1 MVKCKGNLFFNF
13 EGSYSR
19 KMNKDKNISK
29 YLLITILYIFVFLN
43 FNPIS
48 ILAEEQTSPTET
60 NTDTT
65 ETILPSEEKT
75 ETTLPPE
82 TILSS
87 FNGQTITLGEFNQIW
102 DQIPENNKLQL
113 TKRNALDQI
122 ISEKLLIQEAK
133 NRGLEQDKDVLEQI
147 KNTTEQI
154 LVQSLIEK
162 EIIGKVKVE
171 DQEALTYYEEN
182 KNNFI
187 TKEQVYLYNILVET
201 EEVAQDILEKL
212 KAGGD
217 FIELAKEKSTG
228 PSAAEGGDLGY
239 ISKGDLIPE
248 IENVVFALE
257 IGSISDIIKSQYGF
271 HILKVTD
278 KKPEVLKTF
287 EEVKEEITPTLL
299 STKQKEAFDNL
310 LEELKSKV
318 TIEINE
324 EALK

>member
-1 MVKCKGNLFFNF
+1 
-13 EGSYSR
+13 
-19 KMNKDKNISK
+19 
-29 YLLITILYIFVFLN
+29 
-43 FNPIS
+43 
-48 ILAEEQTSPTET
+48 
-60 NTDTT
+60 
-65 ETILPSEEKT
+65 
-75 ETTLPPE
+75 
-82 TILSS
+82 
-87 FNGQTITLGEFNQIW
+87 LGEFNQLW

-113 TKRNALDQI
+113 TKRNVLDQI

-147 KNTTEQI
+147 KITTEQI

-162 EIIGKVKVE
+162 EIIEKVKVD

-217 FIELAKEKSTG
+217 FIEIAKEKSTG
-228 PSAAEGGDLGY
+228 PSAAQGGDLGY
-239 ISKGDLIPE
+239 VSKGDLIPE

-257 IGSISDIIKSQYGF
+257 IGDISDIIKSEYGF

-287 EEVKEEITPTLL
+287 EEVKEEIAPTLL

-310 LEELKSKV
+310 LEELKSQV

-324 EALK
+324 EALQ

>member
-1 MVKCKGNLFFNF
+1 MLRCKGNLFFNF

-19 KMNKDKNISK
+19 KMNKNKNISK
-29 YLLITILYIFVFLN
+29 CLLITILGIFVFLN

-60 NTDTT
+60 NTDT
-65 ETILPSEEKT
+65 S

-87 FNGQTITLGEFNQIW
+87 FNGQTITLGEFNQLW
-102 DQIPENNKLQL
+102 DQIPEGSKLQL
-113 TKRNALDQI
+113 TKRNVLDQI

-182 KNNFI
+182 KDNFI

-201 EEVAQDILEKL
+201 EEVAKDILEKL

-310 LEELKSKV
+310 LEELKSQV

>member
-1 MVKCKGNLFFNF
+1 
-13 EGSYSR
+13 
-19 KMNKDKNISK
+19 MNKNKNISK
-29 YLLITILYIFVFLN
+29 YLLITILGIFVFLN

-48 ILAEEQTSPTET
+48 ILADEKTSPTET
-60 NTDTT
+60 NTDTA
-65 ETILPSEEKT
+65 ETILPSQEKT

-87 FNGQTITLGEFNQIW
+87 FNGQTITLGEFNQLW
-102 DQIPENNKLQL
+102 DQIPENSKLQL
-113 TKRNALDQI
+113 TKRNVLDQI

-147 KNTTEQI
+147 KKTTEQI

-162 EIIGKVKVE
+162 EIIGKVKV
-171 DQEALTYYEEN
+171 DDKEALTYYEEN
-182 KNNFI
+182 KDNFI

-217 FIELAKEKSTG
+217 FIEIAKEKSTG
-228 PSAAEGGDLGY
+228 PSAAQGGDLGY
-239 ISKGDLIPE
+239 VSKGDLIPE

-257 IGSISDIIKSQYGF
+257 IGNISDIIKSEYGF

-287 EEVKEEITPTLL
+287 EEVKEEIVQTLL
-299 STKQKEAFDNL
+299 PTKQKEAFDNL
-310 LEELKSKV
+310 LEELKSQV

>member
-1 MVKCKGNLFFNF
+1 
-13 EGSYSR
+13 
-19 KMNKDKNISK
+19 MNKKKNISK
-29 YLLITILYIFVFLN
+29 YLLITILGIFVFLN

-48 ILAEEQTSPTET
+48 ILAEEKTSPTET
-60 NTDTT
+60 NTDTA

-75 ETTLPPE
+75 ETTLPSE

-87 FNGQTITLGEFNQIW
+87 FNGQTITLGEFNQLW

-113 TKRNALDQI
+113 TKRNVLDQI

-162 EIIGKVKVE
+162 EIIGKVKVD

-182 KNNFI
+182 KDNFI

-201 EEVAQDILEKL
+201 EEVAKDILEKL

-217 FIELAKEKSTG
+217 FIEIAKEKSVM
-228 PSAAEGGDLGY
+228 
-239 ISKGDLIPE
+239 SK
-248 IENVVFALE
+248 
-257 IGSISDIIKSQYGF
+257 
-271 HILKVTD
+271 TC
-278 KKPEVLKTF
+278 T
-287 EEVKEEITPTLL
+287 
-299 STKQKEAFDNL
+299 
-310 LEELKSKV
+310 
-318 TIEINE
+318 
-324 EALK
+324 

>member
-1 MVKCKGNLFFNF
+1 
-13 EGSYSR
+13 
-19 KMNKDKNISK
+19 MNNNKNISK
-29 YLLITILYIFVFLN
+29 YLLITIFSILVFLN
-43 FNPIS
+43 FNLIS
-48 ILAEEQTSPTET
+48 IFAEEQTSPTET
-60 NTDTT
+60 NTDTA
-65 ETILPSEEKT
+65 ETILPSQEKT

-87 FNGQTITLGEFNQIW
+87 FNGQTITLGEFNQLW
-102 DQIPENNKLQL
+102 DQIPEDSKLQL
-113 TKRNALDQI
+113 TKRNVLDQI

-154 LVQSLIEK
+154 LVQSLIKK
-162 EIIGKVKVE
+162 EIIEKVKVE

-187 TKEQVYLYNILVET
+187 TKEQVYLYNILVDT
-201 EEVAQDILEKL
+201 EEVAKDILEKL

-217 FIELAKEKSTG
+217 FIELAKEKSIG
-228 PSAAEGGDLGY
+228 PSAAQGGDLGY
-239 ISKGDLIPE
+239 VSKGDLIPE

-257 IGSISDIIKSQYGF
+257 IGDISDIIKSEYGF

-287 EEVKEEITPTLL
+287 EEVKEEIAPTLL

-310 LEELKSKV
+310 LEELKSQV

-324 EALK
+324 EALQ

>member
-1 MVKCKGNLFFNF
+1 
-13 EGSYSR
+13 
-19 KMNKDKNISK
+19 MNKKKNISK
-29 YLLITILYIFVFLN
+29 YLLITILGIFVFLN

-48 ILAEEQTSPTET
+48 ILAEEKTSPTET
-60 NTDTT
+60 NTDTA

-75 ETTLPPE
+75 ETTLPSE

-87 FNGQTITLGEFNQIW
+87 FNGQTITLGEFNQLW

-113 TKRNALDQI
+113 TKRNVLDQI

-162 EIIGKVKVE
+162 EIIGKVKVD

-182 KNNFI
+182 KDNFI

-201 EEVAQDILEKL
+201 EEVAKDILEKL

-217 FIELAKEKSTG
+217 FIEIAKEKSTG
-228 PSAAEGGDLGY
+228 PSAAQGGNLGY

-248 IENVVFALE
+248 IENDVFALE
-257 IGSISDIIKSQYGF
+257 IGNISDIIKSQYGF

-287 EEVKEEITPTLL
+287 EEVKEEIVQTLL
-299 STKQKEAFDNL
+299 PTKQKEAFDNL

>member
-1 MVKCKGNLFFNF
+1 
-13 EGSYSR
+13 
-19 KMNKDKNISK
+19 MNKNKNISK
-29 YLLITILYIFVFLN
+29 YLLITILGIFVFLN

-60 NTDTT
+60 NTDTA

-75 ETTLPPE
+75 EITLPPE

-87 FNGQTITLGEFNQIW
+87 FDGQTITLGEFNQLW
-102 DQIPENNKLQL
+102 DQIPENSKLQL
-113 TKRNALDQI
+113 TKRNVLDQI

-162 EIIGKVKVE
+162 EIIGKVKVD

-182 KNNFI
+182 KDNFI

-228 PSAAEGGDLGY
+228 PSAAQGGDLGY
-239 ISKGDLIPE
+239 VSKGDLIPE

-287 EEVKEEITPTLL
+287 EEVKEEILPTLL

-310 LEELKSKV
+310 IEELKSQV